1 MNAHNFPVRVSLDA
15 KTDMIVRVTGNH
27 THDSEVVSNAVKK
40 VVEDNLEA
48 AKANP
53 TISPRSVFPDIT
65 AEVLSNS
72 NTAAH
77 LFCILPS
84 HSQGLV

>member
-40 VVEDNLEA
+40 VVEEKLEA

-53 TISPRSVFPDIT
+53 TSSTISVFSDIT
-65 AEVLSNS
+65 DEVLSNS
-72 NTAAH
+72 NTASGLA
-77 LFCILPS
+77 CIL
-84 HSQGLV
+84 